1 MLFGDRG
8 WTLKDD
14 GVVPEDVVEQ
24 VLVGL
29 EVLVLS
35 GGGDFVRSVLSRG
48 FSREVLA
55 LFDLKRNDTSPGRPS
70 LIYSKGGR
78 NLKTFKGDRGWT
90 LEDDGVVLEV
100 AVEQVSV
107 GVADEEVQLG
117 RPGGDVGLESRWL
130 VQFFLSCQERG
141 IPDLVAFVIVKT
153 TRTVEQLSRL

>member
-1 MLFGDRG
+1 M
-8 WTLKDD
+8 
-14 GVVPEDVVEQ
+14 
-24 VLVGL
+24 
-29 EVLVLS
+29 
-35 GGGDFVRSVLSRG
+35 LSRG

-55 LFDLKRNDTSPGRPS
+55 LFDLERNDTSPGRPS

-90 LEDDGVVLEV
+90 LEDDGVVPEV
-100 AVEQVSV
+100 AIEQVPV
-107 GVADEEVQLG
+107 GVADEEVRLG
-117 RPGGDVGLESRWL
+117 CPGGDVGLESRWL